1 MTDDLS
7 TSRLSPSASIVVV
20 SYNTAA
26 HIEACLLSL
35 LELHYPG
42 QIEVIVVD
50 NASTDGSVEL
60 VRKRF
65 PDVELVEL
73 PDNKGFAGAA
83 SVGMY
88 MASGDI
94 VATVN
99 PDVRLHPDW
108 LRAVADT
115 LAPPSVGV
123 VGSKIFYPDH
133 KTIQHAGGILDY
145 PLATTGH
152 IGRGEPDSP
161 EYSHPR
167 VVQFVTGAALAM
179 RRDVGHALG
188 FFDDDYYPVF
198 YEDVDLCWRAN
209 KEGLKTIYQPKAI
222 AYHKES
228 ITYDRQSSLYYSY
241 FHANRLRFVVKR
253 YSPEQVMLDFLP
265 AEAARVVGDME
276 PEDRKASLSL
286 LDNQL
291 TDEHDTSHSA
301 QSYSD
306 VLISQRWDRLQVQI
320 AEVLGGWQV
329 YEKSRRGKARR
340 GGLLA
345 RLDSLRDRLYLWP
358 IMRKQIDYNA
368 SAARTL
374 REISR
379 QLADIQARVA
389 VQSML
394 TSGLVSRQSKAS
406 ADIYAELE
414 AMRGRLEQLEGEIPG
429 DSSSYEK
436 PRDY

>member
-42 QIEVIVVD
+42 QIEIIVVD

-73 PDNKGFAGAA
+73 PDNKGFAGGA

-99 PDVRLHPDW
+99 PDVKLHPNW
-108 LRAVADT
+108 LRAVAET
-115 LAPPSVGV
+115 LAPPTVGI
-123 VGSKIFYPDH
+123 VGSKIFYPDG
-133 KTIQHAGGILDY
+133 KTIQHAGGTIDY
-145 PLATTGH
+145 PLATTDH
-152 IGRGEPDSP
+152 IGRGQPDSP

-167 VVQFVTGAALAM
+167 VVQFVTGAAMAM

-188 FFDDDYYPVF
+188 FFDDEYYPVF

-228 ITYDRQSSLYYSY
+228 ITYDRESSLYYSY

-265 AEAARVVGDME
+265 AEAARVVGDMV

-286 LDNQL
+286 LDNRL
-291 TDEHDTSHSA
+291 TDEHDTSRQQDHSDA
-301 QSYSD
+301 
-306 VLISQRWDRLQVQI
+306 LISQRWEHLQAQI
-320 AEVLGGWQV
+320 KEVLAGWQV
-329 YEKSRRGKARR
+329 YEKSRAGRPRR
-340 GGLLA
+340 KGLLG
-345 RLDSLRDRLYLWP
+345 RLDNLRDRLYVWP
-358 IMRKQIDYNA
+358 MMRKQIEYNA

-394 TSGLVSRQSKAS
+394 TSGLISRQSKAS
-406 ADIYAELE
+406 GDIYAELE
-414 AMRGRLEQLEGEIPG
+414 AMRGRLEQLEGEAPG
-429 DSSSYEK
+429 DSTSYEK
-436 PRDY
+436 SRDY